1 MSMRLPFACAPAR
14 GPFMTSIMGRII
26 LQYLT
31 MDAPKVFSYLRF
43 SADIQSRGD
52 SIRRQTQLAR
62 DYCDK
67 NGLVLDDSLSF
78 RDLGVSAYKGANA
91 ATGKL
96 SLFLKS
102 FEEGKVKQGDILLV
116 RTSTRTGALASRHR
130 TPPPRLTLE
139 PPPTTGPPRLST
151 PRTPLQT
158 AESPPSPSDET
169 LPVDNSH

>member
-52 SIRRQTQLAR
+52 SIRRQTQVAR

-67 NGLVLDDSLSF
+67 NGLVPDDSLSF

-116 RTSTRTGALASRHR
+116 RTSIRTGALASRHGHR
-130 TPPPRLTLE
+130 PQDSPLSRRQPRGRPTEHPPD
-139 PPPTTGPPRLST
+139 
-151 PRTPLQT
+151 
-158 AESPPSPSDET
+158 PPSDRRIT
-169 LPVDNSH
+169 AQPVRRNIAR